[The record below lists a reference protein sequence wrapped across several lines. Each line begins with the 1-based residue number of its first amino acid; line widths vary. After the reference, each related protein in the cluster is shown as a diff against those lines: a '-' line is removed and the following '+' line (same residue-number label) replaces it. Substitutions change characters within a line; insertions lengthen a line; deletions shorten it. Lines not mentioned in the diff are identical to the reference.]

1 MKTNNYRV
9 TDLKTNEKY
18 IGYRYG
24 MPIVGYG
31 FILLD
36 CNNNKVVLETKNVL
50 ISLDNTF
57 RTIDKEYLIEEI

>member
-1 MKTNNYRV
+1 MRNKNYIV

-36 CNNNKVVLETKNVL
+36 LKYNKVVLQTKNVL
-50 ISLDNTF
+50 ISFNNTF
-57 RTIDKEYLIEEI
+57 ETIDKEDLIEEI